1 MLYYLSLVAISLAEG
16 AGVGGN
22 GLELN
27 LPDRLS
33 LGLTGVMSVAGMVS
47 VATQPS
53 QCPREKQ
60 TH

>member
-1 MLYYLSLVAISLAEG
+1 MLYYLSVVAISLAEV
-16 AGVGGN
+16 GV
-22 GLELN
+22 ELD

-33 LGLTGVMSVAGMVS
+33 LGLTGVMSVTGMVS

-53 QCPREKQ
+53 QCPREKH